1 MSLFILKIIGIIT
14 MFLDHYHY
22 IVGGSEILNIV
33 GRIAFPI
40 FAFTLSEG
48 YTHTRN
54 LKKYLLRLFIFAV
67 GIQLPSILFSYN
79 YRMNVFFTL
88 FFGLLAIYVFN
99 FKSIRIKPKFL
110 WLIKISLIGFILF
123 ISQKYEFDYG
133 IYGILLIMN
142 FNIFRNDKFKIL
154 MNFLILNTFNKIF
167 PNVFGLTDTQFF
179 SLISLI
185 FIFMYNGK
193 KGRSMKYFFYLFYPI
208 HFFILE
214 MIKKISI

>member
-67 GIQLPSILFSYN
+67 GIQLPSILFNYN
-79 YRMNVFFTL
+79 YTMNVFFTL

-110 WLIKISLIGFILF
+110 WFIKISLIGFILF

>member
-1 MSLFILKIIGIIT
+1 M
-14 MFLDHYHY
+14 
-22 IVGGSEILNIV
+22 
-33 GRIAFPI
+33 
-40 FAFTLSEG
+40 
-48 YTHTRN
+48 
-54 LKKYLLRLFIFAV
+54 

-79 YRMNVFFTL
+79 YPMNVFFTL

-133 IYGILLIMN
+133 IYGILLIIN

>member
-1 MSLFILKIIGIIT
+1 M
-14 MFLDHYHY
+14 
-22 IVGGSEILNIV
+22 
-33 GRIAFPI
+33 
-40 FAFTLSEG
+40 
-48 YTHTRN
+48 
-54 LKKYLLRLFIFAV
+54 

-79 YRMNVFFTL
+79 YPMNVFFTL

>member
-1 MSLFILKIIGIIT
+1 
-14 MFLDHYHY
+14 
-22 IVGGSEILNIV
+22 
-33 GRIAFPI
+33 
-40 FAFTLSEG
+40 
-48 YTHTRN
+48 
-54 LKKYLLRLFIFAV
+54 
-67 GIQLPSILFSYN
+67 
-79 YRMNVFFTL
+79 
-88 FFGLLAIYVFN
+88 
-99 FKSIRIKPKFL
+99 
-110 WLIKISLIGFILF
+110 
-123 ISQKYEFDYG
+123 
-133 IYGILLIMN
+133 
-142 FNIFRNDKFKIL
+142 

>member
-1 MSLFILKIIGIIT
+1 
-14 MFLDHYHY
+14 
-22 IVGGSEILNIV
+22 
-33 GRIAFPI
+33 
-40 FAFTLSEG
+40 
-48 YTHTRN
+48 
-54 LKKYLLRLFIFAV
+54 
-67 GIQLPSILFSYN
+67 
-79 YRMNVFFTL
+79 MNVFFTL

-133 IYGILLIMN
+133 IYGILLIIN